1 MEAGKRAPHTQ
12 TPPRSATG
20 KVPAFHLAALL
31 RVRRWSRCTGRLYCV
46 WVPGAAQPSSL
57 APKDHLTRLC
67 DSVRPASSQ
76 VQGHLPHSSEG
87 SRCPC
92 LVRGITVLLAKDV
105 MEPVPPADMK
115 AGFFSPYFIVPKKS
129 GGLRPI
135 LGLRILNWAFHKPPF
150 KMLMQNRV
158 FRCIRPQVRSAALT

>member
-1 MEAGKRAPHTQ
+1 MHPLPNYGSTIVRCLCAG
-12 TPPRSATG
+12 SC
-20 KVPAFHLAALL
+20 PA
-31 RVRRWSRCTGRLYCV
+31 V
-46 WVPGAAQPSSL
+46 SL
-57 APKDHLTRLC
+57 APKDHRTRLC

-76 VQGHLPHSSEG
+76 VQGHPPHSSEG

-105 MEPVPPADMK
+105 MVPVPPADMK

-135 LGLRILNWAFHKPPF
+135 LGMHILNWAFHKPPF

-158 FRCIRPQVRSAALT
+158 FGCIRPQVRSAALT